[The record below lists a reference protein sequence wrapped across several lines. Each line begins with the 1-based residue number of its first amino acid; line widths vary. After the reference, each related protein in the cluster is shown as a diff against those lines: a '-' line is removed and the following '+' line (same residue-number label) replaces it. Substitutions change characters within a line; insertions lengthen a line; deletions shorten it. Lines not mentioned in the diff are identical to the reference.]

1 LFNLVKSYQALY
13 LDILSSF
20 IIYFSSLLL
29 VFQRRQEAIDSVA
42 GLALSNALQM
52 LVFVQWTV
60 RQWGEVETQMSSV
73 GQLVYYGK
81 VQPEAPF
88 EIPEKKPPASWPTRG
103 EIKFRDIELKYQ
115 KFGVSVLKNIN
126 LTIYPQEKIGIVGRT
141 GSGKSTLLISL
152 LRIVEPC
159 NGLITID
166 DLDVSQIGLH
176 DLRNKIAIIPQ
187 EPVMFVGTIRSNLD
201 PFNKCTDEEIWKAL
215 DAVFLGEKLRN
226 SPSKL
231 ETRVSE
237 NGKSVSQGQ
246 RQLLCIARA
255 ILSKAKVL
263 VLDEATASLDAQT
276 DLMIQEA
283 IKKNFGELTMLTI
296 AHRLNTIIESDRVL
310 VMDAGRVVE
319 FDEPVKLLENK
330 EGIFR
335 SLVDQ
340 TGEQA
345 AQKLMEVAQQ
355 AHDDRVARGYSFPQ
369 YQEKKEGQ
377 LNIADIAAG
386 RVHFQ

>member
-1 LFNLVKSYQALY
+1 LY
-13 LDILSSF
+13 LDFLSSLVS
-20 IIYFSSLLL
+20 YFSSLLL
-29 VFQRRQEAIDSVA
+29 VFQRYETGIDSIA

-60 RQWGEVETQMSSV
+60 RQWGDVETQMSSV

-81 VQPEAPF
+81 VQPESPF
-88 EIPEKKPPASWPTRG
+88 EIPEKKPAATWPTRG
-103 EIKFRDIELKYQ
+103 EIKFHNIELKYQ
-115 KFGVSVLKNIN
+115 KFGVSVLKNVN
-126 LTIYPQEKIGIVGRT
+126 LTIYPREKIGIVGRT

-159 NGLITID
+159 NGVITID
-166 DLDVSQIGLH
+166 DLDVSGIGLH

-201 PFNKCTDEEIWKAL
+201 PFNKSTDEEIWKAL
-215 DAVFLGEKLRN
+215 DAVFLGAKLRQ

-231 ETRVSE
+231 ETKVSE

-283 IKKNFGELTMLTI
+283 IKTNFADLTMLTI

-310 VMDAGRVVE
+310 VMDAGCVKE
-319 FDEPVKLLENK
+319 FDEPIKLLENK
-330 EGIFR
+330 DGIFR

-340 TGEQA
+340 TGDQA
-345 AQKLMEVAQQ
+345 AQKLIEVAQK
-355 AHDDRVARGYSFPQ
+355 AHDDRVAAGYSFPQ
-369 YQEKKEGQ
+369 YQEQKQGK

-386 RVHFQ
+386 KV